1 MIGQTV
7 ADVWRMRV
15 SGAVVEMS
23 RYGYSLAREM
33 RTQVECEAGHS
44 GHPHPPQVRGGM
56 TNRTMLFYLDIL
68 GLKMTNRDT
77 GQFIGEMFDVLK

>member
-33 RTQVECEAGHS
+33 RTQVECEDPTLRTPTPAS
-44 GHPHPPQVRGGM
+44 GDGRTLGG
-56 TNRTMLFYLDIL
+56 
-68 GLKMTNRDT
+68 
-77 GQFIGEMFDVLK
+77 